1 MPGIPLTRILQFLAG
16 AALAAPAFFST
27 SLAAAADA
35 PSYSGVFEKA
45 FQPNFSVE
53 SQAPQSGGTKKAETV
68 PFKTFDIGRLIIK
81 SGQICAADP
90 FVGIGATKPFTQAVP
105 NGTFPVRLAV
115 GFHPAG
121 TVKDNRVA
129 FARVDFSSAPVV
141 RWSQALIEGQ
151 DPATL
156 KPGEMFGYPVDA
168 GTGSFCRSCSQR
180 CGARAFGARPE
191 RNRSLAER
199 RSSQRPQSHRPIF
212 VRIDAAARR
221 RQRRDVPFR
230 LGRRILCLVFRVRRS
245 RKRRS
250 PRHRFGNHRLG
261 HRDVVI

>member
-1 MPGIPLTRILQFLAG
+1 MPGIPLTRILQYLAG

-35 PSYSGVFEKA
+35 PNYSGVFEKA

-53 SQAPQSGGTKKAETV
+53 SQAPQSGGSKKAETV

-168 GTGSFCRSCSQR
+168 GTGSFYDP
-180 CGARAFGARPE
+180 AA
-191 RNRSLAER
+191 N
-199 RSSQRPQSHRPIF
+199 
-212 VRIDAAARR
+212 AAALALLA
-221 RQRRDVPFR
+221 RDPNATEAWQKDGQANGPKVIGPYSFVLMQP
-230 LGRRILCLVFRVRRS
+230 LGDVNVAMFHSGWGDGFYASYFGYDAQGNVAALVTD
-245 RKRRS
+245 
-250 PRHRFGNHRLG
+250 LATI
-261 HRDVVI
+261 DWATATW